1 MARKNRKQKTTRR
14 RKKKPINILK
24 TAEGLVVANAS
35 TRMVFGTNLDHFLF
49 DGWLP
54 FGKYAKGTVS
64 GLSYGSGSS
73 YAFSA
78 KELIQ
83 GTLGVGDG
91 FRIASNASYP
101 NDFSGVLT
109 AIQGNITKNAAKEIP
124 IVVLTPLAFRLGKKL
139 LKTPIKFTNE
149 GLKMLGL
156 GKDVKV

>member
-1 MARKNRKQKTTRR
+1 MARRRTRQKTPRRR
-14 RKKKPINILK
+14 RKKPFNILK

-54 FGKYAKGTVS
+54 FGNYASGTES
-64 GLSYGSGSS
+64 GATYGSGSS

-83 GTLGVGDG
+83 GTLGFGEG
-91 FRIASNASYP
+91 FRIAANASYP

-109 AIQGNITKNAAKEIP
+109 AIQGNITRNAAKEIP

-149 GLKMLGL
+149 GLRMLGL
-156 GKDVKV
+156 SKDVKV